1 MLSEKQ
7 INNFKKNSYIV
18 IPNFLDQEEIGELST
33 SLEESKNTLQKKLN
47 YNVLDDEKVYRDG
60 IITRFGGQG
69 VHSKNFM
76 NYQLNYRKL
85 INRILL
91 STKRIF
97 FFDRLKK
104 NNIFISP
111 NVEQEKIEGIHVPKD
126 QGSDGGLA

>member
-7 INNFKKNSYIV
+7 INNFKKNGYIV

-91 STKRIF
+91 STKREF

-104 NNIFISP
+104 NNIFFLSP
-111 NVEQEKIEGIHVPKD
+111 
-126 QGSDGGLA
+126 